1 MLPTTSYESILR
13 NAAAAVTAIP
23 PTSPRERPVIDDVI
37 VIDVDASS
45 AVAARAIVA
54 RVALKPNISNQTVV
68 QTRDAL

>member
-23 PTSPRERPVIDDVI
+23 PTSPREHPVIDDVI
-37 VIDVDASS
+37 IDVDASS